1 MYYWLYVVITNTMKL
16 LRNIDTKL
24 NELSHSL
31 KNSYPEHMIA
41 FRDNI
46 TDYSTKLDA
55 FRIHHCIYR
64 KYYWLYVVS
73 TDTTKLLLN
82 VNKQ

>member
-1 MYYWLYVVITNTMKL
+1 MKL

-46 TDYSTKLDA
+46 TDYSTKLMPLEYIIA
-55 FRIHHCIYR
+55 FIENI
-64 KYYWLYVVS
+64 
-73 TDTTKLLLN
+73 TDYM
-82 VNKQ
+82 

>member
-1 MYYWLYVVITNTMKL
+1 MKL

-64 KYYWLYVVS
+64 KYY
-73 TDTTKLLLN
+73 
-82 VNKQ
+82 